1 MSLFTG
7 SAVALV
13 TPFFED
19 GQIDYPSFDALIE
32 WQLKEGTDAFVICGT
47 TGEASTLSEKEHIEV
62 IRHAV
67 KKINHRATVIA
78 GTGANDTKTALELST
93 LAEEAGAD
101 GLLLVTPYY
110 NKATQKGLIRYFTE
124 VANAVT
130 IPILLYNVPSRT
142 GCNIQPETV
151 AYLAKNVENIVG
163 IKEASGDISQVAK
176 IASLVGD
183 NFDIY
188 SGNDDQNLAIL
199 ALGGKGVISV
209 LANIAPKDT
218 HDMVKY
224 YLEGNS
230 KKALE
235 IQLNAFSLIEALFS
249 EVNPIPV
256 KKAVSLLGYG
266 TSTLRSPLYEIE
278 PENSARL
285 IREMKSYNL
294 L

>member
-67 KKINHRATVIA
+67 KKIDHRATVIA

-93 LAEEAGAD
+93 LAEEAGVD

-235 IQLNAFSLIEALFS
+235 IQLNAFALIEALFC

-256 KKAVSLLGYG
+256 KKAVSLLGFG

-278 PENSARL
+278 PENNARL
-285 IREMKSYNL
+285 IREMKNYNL

>member
-19 GQIDYPSFDALIE
+19 GQVDYPSFDRLIE

-47 TGEASTLSEKEHIEV
+47 TGEASTLSEEEHIEV

-67 KKINHRATVIA
+67 KTIKKRAVVIA
-78 GTGANDTKTALELST
+78 GTGANDTKTALELSI
-93 LAEEAGAD
+93 LAQEAGAD

-130 IPILLYNVPSRT
+130 LPIILYNVPSRT
-142 GCNIQPETV
+142 GCNIAPETV
-151 AYLAKNVENIVG
+151 QYLANTVKNIVG

-176 IASLVGD
+176 IASLVGED
-183 NFDIY
+183 FAIY
-188 SGNDDQNLAIL
+188 SGNDDQNLPIL
-199 ALGGKGVISV
+199 SLGGKGVISV

-218 HDMVKY
+218 HNLVQSYLDGDMKT
-224 YLEGNS
+224 
-230 KKALE
+230 ALD
-235 IQLNAFSLIEALFS
+235 IQLKAFSLIEALFC

-256 KKAVSLLGYG
+256 KKATALLGFG
-266 TSTLRSPLYEIE
+266 TSMLRSPLYEIE
-278 PENSARL
+278 AENAVRL
-285 IREMKSYNL
+285 KNEMRNYGL
-294 L
+294 I

>member
-93 LAEEAGAD
+93 LAEEAGVD

-235 IQLNAFSLIEALFS
+235 IQLNAFALIEALFC

-256 KKAVSLLGYG
+256 KKAVSLLGFG

-278 PENSARL
+278 PENNARL
-285 IREMKSYNL
+285 IREMKNYNL